1 MRKAMNHIGSS
12 ISMRTLTWIALLC
25 FGLAHNAF
33 AGVINVPG
41 DQPTIQDGI
50 DAAVNGDEVVVAP
63 GAYAEIIDLMGKAIT
78 VRSSG
83 GAAATTIDA
92 TTAPD
97 PGDGKPVVRCDTGEG
112 PDTVIEGFTL
122 TGGTG
127 DTVLF
132 GLAIGGGMLIDS
144 ASPTVRDC
152 IIEDNTADVGGGVFV
167 NSNASHLI
175 LEDCIIRDNV
185 ALPDVNGGGGGI
197 YLFGAGATL
206 TGCEVTG
213 NSAGGADG
221 GGLYVNVTAESITV
235 TDTLFEDDTAV
246 KRGGAIHTDFLDAE
260 FLIERCVFR
269 SNSCGRGGG
278 AVRVNTDGSI
288 VIANCAF
295 LDNTATG
302 GVTPEGG
309 AALLSSVAGT
319 LLVNCAFAGNS
330 SDSGGAVQS
339 ASLLDIVNC
348 SFANNSSP
356 DGAGLRVGGNGDPV
370 ITNAI
375 FWGNTG
381 SDAIVAPL
389 ADPTLNY
396 CIYEGGWA
404 GPGGNNLD
412 ADPLLVDA
420 ANGDLHVSNGSPAI
434 DSGDSLSAA
443 ALLLDAT
450 DLDGYERLADDP
462 ATADTGVALFG
473 VTIDRGP
480 YEFGATAP
488 PVVGA
493 CCLGGDCIVATEDN
507 CTAAAGT
514 FMGEGTAC
522 GDVECPSAA
531 CPADIDG
538 DGDVNT
544 ADLLALLA
552 AWGAC
557 P

>member
-1 MRKAMNHIGSS
+1 MM
-12 ISMRTLTWIALLC
+12 LTRHAVSFCRLTVLSLVPL
-25 FGLAHNAF
+25 GAASLAGAD
-33 AGVINVPG
+33 VINVPG
-41 DQPTIQDGI
+41 DQPTIQAGI

-63 GAYAEIIDLMGKAIT
+63 GTYEEIIDLMGKAIT
-78 VRSSG
+78 LRSSG

-92 TTAPD
+92 TTVPD
-97 PGDGKPVVRCDTGEG
+97 PGTGKPVIRCDSGEG
-112 PDTVIEGFTL
+112 SDTVIEGFTL

-127 DTVLF
+127 DSNLF
-132 GLAIGGGMLIDS
+132 IVTAGGGMLIDS

-167 NSNASHLI
+167 NTNASHLI
-175 LEDCIIRDNV
+175 LEDCIVRNNI

-197 YLFGAGATL
+197 YLFGAGATI
-206 TGCEVTG
+206 TGCEITG

-246 KRGGAIHTDFLDAE
+246 NSGGAIHTDALDAE

-269 SNSCGRGGG
+269 SNSCGGDGG
-278 AVRVNTDGSI
+278 AVGVQTSGSI

-295 LDNTATG
+295 FDNTATG

-309 AALLSSVAGT
+309 AARLSSIAGT

-339 ASLLDIVNC
+339 GSLLDIVNC

-356 DGAGLRVGGNGDPV
+356 DGAGLQVAGDNDPI

-381 SDAIVAPL
+381 SDAIVTIF

-412 ADPLLVDA
+412 ADPLFVEVTS
-420 ANGDLHVSNGSPAI
+420 GDLRLMPGSPAI

-462 ATADTGVALFG
+462 ATADTGVALFD

-493 CCLGGDCIVATEDN
+493 CCLGGDCIVATEDE
-507 CTAAAGT
+507 CAAAGGT
-514 FMGEGTAC
+514 FMGEGTTC
-522 GDVECPSAA
+522 GDVECPAA
-531 CPADIDG
+531 CPADING
-538 DGDVNT
+538 DGAVDVL
-544 ADLLALLA
+544 DLLDLLA
-552 AWGAC
+552 AWGPC
-557 P
+557 M